1 MLLSCGKANATK
13 RPFGDDPRPPFP
25 PFPAIS
31 VPDRPLHYTAAG
43 PWEVHIF
50 REKTWSKILGKSWEF
65 VKLLKKSDWN
75 RVKLNMPWGVKID
88 TSYLGKSTWCSFH
101 GVVKLIPT
109 HRAHA
114 IWNLL
119 DLAWKC
125 RSRKNLELKW
135 NDIIDM
141 LHHSF
146 QVCIYIYKHTYLS
159 IYIYKYTNHG

>member
-1 MLLSCGKANATK
+1 MLLSCGKAHATK

-31 VPDRPLHYTAAG
+31 VPDRPLHCCRPLGG
-43 PWEVHIF
+43 PHF
-50 REKTWSKILGKSWEF
+50 QRENVVQNPGKILGIRQTPE
-65 VKLLKKSDWN
+65 KSDWN

-146 QVCIYIYKHTYLS
+146 QVCIYIYINIHIYL
-159 IYIYKYTNHG
+159 YIYKYTNHG